1 MKKISSRNYLVGLRV
16 HLLPFAVWLGTV
28 AVVVTLFSHRS
39 SRYEILGIAQ
49 APVHQ
54 VAAMRDGR
62 LQTLNV
68 ELFDEVAGGQV
79 LAVVDAVLETSRRG
93 PKLQARLDTL
103 QAQMGELV
111 AQAAA
116 ARAEY
121 LAQVDNRRSGWAANK
136 RSFAANVAAA
146 ELRALELEM
155 TIERDEFALREMQ
168 LDIDA
173 FIAQG
178 QLDVNDLAIFQ
189 LQKLKASYATLEK
202 TIEQNKRL
210 KDQADIALQDARD
223 RQEQFVKENQ
233 PEVGLPD
240 EAADDLIAKQKE
252 VIQRQR
258 DEVMVELKTLDARES
273 LELRA
278 PFDGVVSLV
287 ERQPGEVVLAGEPI
301 LTIAKGEPDNIV
313 AYATEEQAGRVKKN
327 MEVRLINRNS
337 TDKTGRRTL
346 EVTSRVI
353 YVGPTVE
360 QLPPR
365 LWRNPNM
372 PQWGR
377 PILIDIPSHPD
388 WKLIPGAVVGIKL
401 I

>member
-39 SRYEILGIAQ
+39 SRYEILGVAQ

-62 LQTLNV
+62 LQVLNV

-93 PKLQARLDTL
+93 PKLEARLNTL
-103 QAQMGELV
+103 KAQMGELV

-146 ELRALELEM
+146 KLQVLQLEV
-155 TIERDEFALREMQ
+155 TIEVDKVALREMQ
-168 LDIDA
+168 LDINT

-189 LQKLKASYATLEK
+189 LQKLRASYATLEK
-202 TIEQNKRL
+202 RIEQNRRL
-210 KDQADIALQDARD
+210 KDLATVALQDALD
-223 RQEQFVKENQ
+223 REERFVKENQ
-233 PEVGLPD
+233 PDVGLPD
-240 EAADDLIAKQKE
+240 ETSDELITKQAE
-252 VIQRQR
+252 VIQRQT
-258 DEVMVELKTLDARES
+258 DEVMVELRTLGERES
-273 LELRA
+273 LELKA

-287 ERQPGEVVLAGEPI
+287 QRQPGEVVLAGEPI
-301 LTIAKGEPDNIV
+301 LTVAKGEPDNII
-313 AYATEEQAGRVKKN
+313 AYANEEQASRVTKD

-337 TDKTGRRTL
+337 TEKSGRRTL

-365 LWRNPNM
+365 LWRNPNV

-377 PILIDIPSHPD
+377 PILIDIPRHPD